1 MPVIK
6 RLRGYCD
13 ILDLRPI
20 HFQETLPD
28 HICCSVC
35 DVIPGLLLGLP
46 CGHKYCGAC
55 YDQIATQRPA
65 RCPLDQVGY
74 GCNCV
79 GCDSDRHYGC
89 QCGCVSRIFVLKP
102 ALENKKVRCIN
113 ANEGCPFVGSL
124 NTLKEHFQVS
134 CQFHVV
140 TCGRCAQHVP
150 RKRLIEH
157 LSDDC
162 RSGRT
167 LSELKK
173 TKYEVGRVID
183 KLSAAKCAAED
194 NINSVL
200 ACTQAYA
207 KVTNDLQTLLEDC
220 LPRLHQA
227 EKQILQRIGSVAV
240 FEPSLEGQ
248 RRSSCLLRN
257 FSAKL
262 RSAASYTSDSFNVAG
277 YPIQVGQTF
286 VGGFADQLYVYLS
299 LLTSVRRTT
308 ENSSQWPIRKTFF
321 LILVH
326 PEDSGKNIKHA
337 IMPSEVEHVDVYF
350 TRIRD
355 NTNKKKIQRPLDKW
369 FKTSKLQ
376 SDGFVV
382 DDALRVT
389 VEVEG

>member
-55 YDQIATQRPA
+55 YDQIANQRPA

-89 QCGCVSRIFVLKP
+89 QCGC
-102 ALENKKVRCIN
+102 KKVRCIN
-113 ANEGCPFVGSL
+113 ANEGCSFVGSL
-124 NTLKEHFQVS
+124 NTLKEHFQVD

-140 TCGRCAQHVP
+140 NCGRCAQHVP
-150 RKRLIEH
+150 QKRFLEH
-157 LSDDC
+157 LTGDC

-167 LSELKK
+167 ISELKK
-173 TKYEVGRVID
+173 TNDEVGRVIE
-183 KLSAAKCAAED
+183 KLSVAKCATED

-207 KVTNDLQTLLEDC
+207 KVTNNLQTLLQDC
-220 LPRLHQA
+220 LPRIHQA
-227 EKQILQRIGSVAV
+227 EKEILQKVGSVPV

-248 RRSSCLLRN
+248 RRGSCFLRN
-257 FSAKL
+257 FSAKM
-262 RSAASYTSDSFNVAG
+262 RSAASYASDPFNVAG
-277 YPIQVGQTF
+277 YP
-286 VGGFADQLYVYLS
+286 
-299 LLTSVRRTT
+299 
-308 ENSSQWPIRKTFF
+308 
-321 LILVH
+321 
-326 PEDSGKNIKHA
+326 
-337 IMPSEVEHVDVYF
+337 
-350 TRIRD
+350 
-355 NTNKKKIQRPLDKW
+355 
-369 FKTSKLQ
+369 LQ
-376 SDGFVV
+376 
-382 DDALRVT
+382 
-389 VEVEG
+389 